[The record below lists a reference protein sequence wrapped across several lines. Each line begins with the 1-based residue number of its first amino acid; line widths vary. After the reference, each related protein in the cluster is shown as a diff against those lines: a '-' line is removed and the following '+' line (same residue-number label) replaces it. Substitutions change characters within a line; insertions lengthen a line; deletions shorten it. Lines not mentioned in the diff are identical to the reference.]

1 MTALHFGGFR
11 AIGPKLTAA
20 MLAST
25 LAAAAAVGAL
35 GYWQQGAASD
45 LAIEAALTQRY
56 DAVVSA
62 MADQGQRALGVAQ
75 TISSDPDV
83 GAAFVAKDRAGLITR
98 YTPLLSEIKRDLN
111 LSALTFHT
119 AEGVALARVHTPEK
133 FDDNTFARR
142 KMLKDSVDQG
152 KPMVGIE
159 PGRDNLSISIFAG
172 VPAYD
177 DGKLVGVT
185 DVGAA
190 LKSDFFVDLKRRLGV
205 DVAMHLVSDD
215 GIQTLGSTFE
225 EKTLLPADRQRAAR
239 EQTIEWSETSLQDRP
254 TAVLAGPLKNYS
266 GKAIGTVEVALDISP
281 FVAARTH
288 ALQLLLVVLVIVS
301 AGALALALWLARN
314 LGRPIGALNRTMVTL
329 ANGEYSAAAPH
340 TDRQDEIGAMARSVE
355 VFRQALIETEQMR
368 ADQAAEQTARERR
381 AKAVDELVR
390 GFDHSVTEV
399 VGVVSSAATEMQ
411 ATAQQLTATATETA
425 SRSTTVAAAAEEAGS
440 NVMTVSSAAEELG
453 ASVSEIDRQVAR
465 SAEMAKAAVAEASA
479 TSVIVENLSAA
490 AGRVGA
496 IVDLISTIASQT
508 NLLALNA
515 TIEAARAGEAGR
527 GFAVVAAEVKGLAE
541 QTASATSDI
550 GAQIASIQQS
560 TSQAVTAI
568 SGISGTIQ
576 SISQTTLAMAGAVQ
590 QQSAA
595 TREIASSVSQA
606 SAGTREVTSNIFG
619 VARAA
624 EETGA
629 AASQVLAS
637 SSELAREAERLREQ
651 VQDFLGA
658 VRAA

>member
-11 AIGPKLTAA
+11 AIGSKLTAA

-35 GYWQQGAASD
+35 GYWQQSAASD

-75 TISSDPDV
+75 TIATNPAV
-83 GAAFVAKDRAGLITR
+83 GAAFVGKDRAALIALFS
-98 YTPLLSEIKRDLN
+98 PLLGAIKQDLN
-111 LSALTFHT
+111 LSLITFHT
-119 AEGVALARVHTPEK
+119 ADGIALARVHTPEK
-133 FDDNTFARR
+133 FDDNTFTRR
-142 KMLKDSVDQG
+142 KMLKDAVDQG
-152 KPMVGIE
+152 KPMVGVE
-159 PGRDNLSISIFAG
+159 PGRDSISIFAG
-172 VPAYD
+172 VPAFD
-177 DGKLVGVT
+177 NGKLVGVA
-185 DVGAA
+185 DVGAP
-190 LKSDFFVDLKRRLGV
+190 LKSDFFIDLKRRLGV
-205 DVAMHLVSDD
+205 DVAMHLVGDE
-215 GIQTLGSTFE
+215 GVQTLGSTFD

-239 EQTIEWSETSLQDRP
+239 EQTIKWSETSLQDRP

-288 ALQLLLVVLVIVS
+288 ALQLLLVVLVVVS

-329 ANGEYSAAAPH
+329 ANGEYSVAAPH

-368 ADQAAEQTARERR
+368 ADQAAQQAARERR
-381 AKAVDELVR
+381 AKAVDDLVR
-390 GFDHSVTEV
+390 GFDHSVTQV

-479 TSVIVENLSAA
+479 TGVIVENLSAA

-595 TREIASSVSQA
+595 TREIANSVSQA

-624 EETGA
+624 EETGTA
-629 AASQVLAS
+629 AGQVLAS
-637 SSELAREAERLREQ
+637 SSELAREADRLRGQ
-651 VQDFLGA
+651 VQNFLGA